1 MAQVKLNDKQ
11 YDKKDCLE
19 IAIGED
25 KYMMPLANSMPLK
38 TLKKLNKD
46 ADVDVIL
53 EVLNAY
59 IPEEITDELT
69 VADVKQ
75 IFEAWGAASK
85 ENSGIELGK

>member
-19 IAIGED
+19 INIGNE

-38 TLKKLNKD
+38 TLKKLTKN

-53 EVLNAY
+53 EVLGSY

-69 VADVKQ
+69 VADVRQ
-75 IFEAWGAASK
+75 IFEAWSEASK
-85 ENSGIELGK
+85 ETTGIEPGK

>member
-19 IAIGED
+19 ITIGEG
-25 KYMMPLANSMPLK
+25 KYMMPLANCMPLK

-85 ENSGIELGK
+85 ENSGIDLGK